1 MNRFQRLARR
11 TILGANELR
20 VSRVARHFPVREASL
35 ILSNRVVPLAARLAF
50 RPGIQDVNG
59 VCMLVP
65 SDGAGAGGERYMALG
80 TYEAQELD
88 YVVNRLPMGGCFVD
102 VGAHIGYF
110 TLAAAKKVGPDGRVI
125 ALEPTPSSAAVLR
138 RNVAMNGFEGR
149 VSVIEAAASAVSG
162 SGTLVQSASTPMWNT
177 LEPDTL
183 EDTVEG
189 ISVCTVTIDDVLR
202 GEQWPP
208 VHVLKLDVEGHEQS
222 VLTGAKETLS
232 RYPDLE
238 IIFEASGTSAERFR
252 VSFETISYLN
262 DRGFKFF
269 FFESAGGVRAATI
282 DDLAARMRMP
292 RWQDSLF
299 NVVSRR

>member
-1 MNRFQRLARR
+1 MDRLQRLARR

-35 ILSNRVVPLAARLAF
+35 ILSNRVVPLVAKLAF
-50 RPGIQDVNG
+50 RPGLQDVNG
-59 VCMLVP
+59 VRMLVS

-88 YVVNRLPMGGCFVD
+88 YVVNRLPTGGCFVD

-110 TLAAAKKVGPDGRVI
+110 TLAAAKKVGPSGRVI
-125 ALEPTPSSAAVLR
+125 AIEPTPSSAAVLR

-149 VSVIEAAASAVSG
+149 VSIIEAAASAASG

-189 ISVCTVTIDDVLR
+189 ISVRTVAIDDVLSSER
-202 GEQWPP
+202 WPP
-208 VHVLKLDVEGHEQS
+208 VQILKLDVEGHERS
-222 VLTGAKETLS
+222 VLKGAAETLS
-232 RYPDLE
+232 RYPELE
-238 IIFEASGTSAERFR
+238 IIFEASGTSAERFK
-252 VSFETISYLN
+252 VSFETISYLS
-262 DRGFKFF
+262 DRGFRFF
-269 FFESAGGVRAATI
+269 FFDTTGCLRAATI

-299 NVVSRR
+299 NVVGGR

>member
-1 MNRFQRLARR
+1 MDPFQRLARR
-11 TILGANELR
+11 TIESANELR
-20 VSRVARHFPVREASL
+20 VSRVARHFLVREASL
-35 ILSNRVVPLAARLAF
+35 ILSNRVVPLVAKLAF
-50 RPGIQDVNG
+50 KPGVQDVNG
-59 VCMLVP
+59 VRMLVP

-88 YVVNRLPMGGCFVD
+88 YVVSRLQIGGCFVD

-110 TLAAAKKVGPDGRVI
+110 TLAAAKKVGPPGRVI
-125 ALEPTPSSAAVLR
+125 SMEPTPSSAAVLR
-138 RNVAMNGFEGR
+138 RNVEMNGFEGR

-183 EDTVEG
+183 EDTIER
-189 ISVCTVTIDDVLR
+189 ISVRTVTIDDVLR
-202 GEQWPP
+202 SEQWPP
-208 VHVLKLDVEGHEQS
+208 VQMLKLDVEGHEQS
-222 VLTGAKETLS
+222 VLTGADETLS
-232 RYPDLE
+232 RYPELE
-238 IIFEASGTSAERFR
+238 IIFEASGTSAERFN

-269 FFESAGGVRAATI
+269 FFASAGGVRAATI
-282 DDLAARMRMP
+282 DDLEARMRMP

-299 NVVSRR
+299 NVVGRR